1 MARCPN
7 CGRETART
15 QDWACQWC
23 GHPLLSGSF
32 KKIPKTYKQ
41 LQAERQQE
49 QKSLARELE
58 PEPEPEPV
66 PEPKSVPVSK
76 RIVEPKPVA
85 APKPVPEPKRV
96 PTPVPEP
103 ELEPEPV
110 PEPHPIPEVATE
122 PVTETVAKPVPEPEP
137 TPAPEPVPTPQTV
150 PEPLPEP
157 TTGTITVTV
166 EQLAAS
172 FNADKAATN
181 ARLLNQ
187 ALKVTGTA
195 DKIFVREHLDIQYI
209 LLTGAKKQDIWSV
222 RCTFGREHA
231 SQLTRLTSGQTVTV
245 QGKYDGYEKNII
257 LKDCILV
264 R

>member
-1 MARCPN
+1 MAKCPN

-49 QKSLARELE
+49 QKSLAREIE
-58 PEPEPEPV
+58 PEPEPEPI

-85 APKPVPEPKRV
+85 APKPVPKPKRV

-103 ELEPEPV
+103 VLQPEPV
-110 PEPHPIPEVATE
+110 PEPKLE
-122 PVTETVAKPVPEPEP
+122 PAPVPEPEP
-137 TPAPEPVPTPQTV
+137 VLVSEAEIKPAPKPEPVPTPQTV
-150 PEPLPEP
+150 PELLPEP

-166 EQLAAS
+166 EQLAAA

-187 ALKVTGTA
+187 TLKVTGTA

-209 LLTGAKKQDIWSV
+209 LLTGEKTRNTLNV

-231 SQLTRLTSGQTVTV
+231 SQLTRLTAGQTVTV

-257 LKDCILV
+257 LKDCLLV
-264 R
+264 G

>member
-1 MARCPN
+1 MAKCPN

-49 QKSLARELE
+49 QKSPVRELE

-66 PEPKSVPVSK
+66 PGPKSVPVSK

-96 PTPVPEP
+96 LIPVTEPEPVPQ
-103 ELEPEPV
+103 PEPV
-110 PEPHPIPEVATE
+110 PEPKLE
-122 PVTETVAKPVPEPEP
+122 PTPAPEPEP
-137 TPAPEPVPTPQTV
+137 VLVSEAEIKPAPKPEPVPTPQTV
-150 PEPLPEP
+150 PELLAEP
-157 TTGTITVTV
+157 TTGAITATV
-166 EQLAAS
+166 EQLAAA

-187 ALKVTGTA
+187 TLKITGTV

-209 LLTGAKKQDIWSV
+209 LLTGEKTRNTLNV
-222 RCTFGREHA
+222 RCTFGREQA
-231 SQLTRLTSGQTVTV
+231 SQLTRLTSGQAVTV
-245 QGKYDGYEKNII
+245 QGKYDGYGKNII
-257 LKDCILV
+257 MKDCVLLN
-264 R
+264 

>member
-1 MARCPN
+1 MAKCPN
-7 CGRETART
+7 CGRETARA

-23 GHPLLSGSF
+23 GQPLLSGSF

-49 QKSLARELE
+49 QKSPVRE

-76 RIVEPKPVA
+76 RIVEPKQVA
-85 APKPVPEPKRV
+85 APKRVPKPKRVPEPKRV

-103 ELEPEPV
+103 EPVPQPEPV
-110 PEPHPIPEVATE
+110 PEPE
-122 PVTETVAKPVPEPEP
+122 PVLVSEAEIKTAPK
-137 TPAPEPVPTPQTV
+137 PEPVPTPQTV
-150 PEPLPEP
+150 PELLAEP
-157 TTGTITVTV
+157 TTGAITATV
-166 EQLAAS
+166 EQLAAA
-172 FNADKAATN
+172 FNADRAATN

-187 ALKVTGTA
+187 TLKITGTV

-209 LLTGAKKQDIWSV
+209 LLTGEKTRNILNV
-222 RCTFGREHA
+222 RCTFGREQA
-231 SQLTRLTSGQTVTV
+231 SQLTRLTAGQTVTV

-257 LKDCILV
+257 LKDCVLV

>member
-1 MARCPN
+1 MAKCPN

-23 GHPLLSGSF
+23 GQPLLSGPF

-49 QKSLARELE
+49 QKSLVKELE
-58 PEPEPEPV
+58 PEPEPEPAR
-66 PEPKSVPVSK
+66 EPKSVPVSK
-76 RIVEPKPVA
+76 RVVEPKP
-85 APKPVPEPKRV
+85 APKPKRV

-103 ELEPEPV
+103 EPVPESEPV
-110 PEPHPIPEVATE
+110 PEPKLE
-122 PVTETVAKPVPEPEP
+122 PTPVPEPEP
-137 TPAPEPVPTPQTV
+137 VPAPQVILKIVT
-150 PEPLPEP
+150 EP
-157 TTGTITVTV
+157 TTGAITVTV

-187 ALKVTGTA
+187 TLKVTGA
-195 DKIFVREHLDIQYI
+195 VDKIFVREHLDVQYI
-209 LLTGAKKQDIWSV
+209 LLTGEKTRNTLNV
-222 RCTFGREHA
+222 RCTFGREQA
-231 SQLTRLTSGQTVTV
+231 SQLTRLTAGQTVTV

-257 LKDCILV
+257 MKDCILV